1 MICRFVLLNLFS
13 LNNFRLYGY
22 IGRTRILFVETYI
35 LQQIGFCAS
44 ILSGLC
50 WTVLDTLHRKF
61 RCTPEKMACYTGNIT
76 QNLQGSRALNARS
89 FRVQSFLYRP

>member
-13 LNNFRLYGY
+13 LNKLGVASY

-50 WTVLDTLHRKF
+50 WTVLDTLQPNLGRSAQNGLLLSAKS
-61 RCTPEKMACYTGNIT
+61 T
-76 QNLQGSRALNARS
+76 QNLEGNPALNARS
-89 FRVQSFLYRP
+89 FRVQSFPYRP